1 MAGTTRESI
10 RKQLREVGVRGN
22 LPDSLV
28 DEWVRF
34 VRRQSGRRECHNVAQ
49 EIEVMSTALAP
60 FVTFMK
66 KQKCV
71 MDWNEDDWCNF
82 LWSFWDAATTN
93 TQAALRCARLQE
105 DEDAWLVMTRSA
117 VFSKPTS
124 SCARHCRR
132 MFIIMSLAVM
142 VGSMFFLYM
151 GEFSGREQLG
161 VFTVFL
167 FACCLLLFTC
177 CCGRGS
183 RQSNDIEDFAETHD
197 FLNYDTPYKPQD
209 EGDENVESSRP
220 PPQDV
225 RTTPGGQQDSELMQA
240 LGALSEGNDTG
251 QMFTVPVQTRPTVR
265 FLPPVGAVVKII
277 HAGDLNYLKGKHGV
291 VKRINDELLEVVLVG
306 GGMVHGLVSE
316 SVQLVHDLSKLRDRA
331 DLEQLIQQCIGH
343 AHDSAT
349 DLQQEAVMSNDKGFY
364 TPLAHGTLE
373 QVCLQAKNIKDMLV
387 SSSARSALFPGWSK
401 TFWREVGKME
411 PLHVRVKSLLMSFG
425 YLGNGNG
432 TNPRVEELR
441 SKLQEL
447 ENVGALSHTS
457 ALYELGEAAM
467 ESQDLDEDQLDGW
480 QDALPPDM
488 KRAGPEIYSSLK
500 SSGARS
506 CRDWINQVIPI
517 EKRGDAQYSELFNL
531 ASLVDFKLKMA
542 GGMHSRALAIIA
554 ADDTCE
560 IALRRM
566 ASFIHLRRTGDKAA
580 GRGYAGG

>member
-1 MAGTTRESI
+1 
-10 RKQLREVGVRGN
+10 
-22 LPDSLV
+22 
-28 DEWVRF
+28 
-34 VRRQSGRRECHNVAQ
+34 
-49 EIEVMSTALAP
+49 
-60 FVTFMK
+60 
-66 KQKCV
+66 
-71 MDWNEDDWCNF
+71 
-82 LWSFWDAATTN
+82 
-93 TQAALRCARLQE
+93 
-105 DEDAWLVMTRSA
+105 
-117 VFSKPTS
+117 
-124 SCARHCRR
+124 
-132 MFIIMSLAVM
+132 M

-197 FLNYDTPYKPQD
+197 FLNYDTPYKQQD

-220 PPQDV
+220 LPQDV

-251 QMFTVPVQTRPTVR
+251 HMFTVPAKTRPTVR

-306 GGMVHGLVSE
+306 GGMVHGLGSE

-343 AHDSAT
+343 AHDIAT
-349 DLQQEAVMSNDKGFY
+349 DLQQEAVMCTDKGFY

-432 TNPRVEELR
+432 TNPRVEELK
-441 SKLQEL
+441 SKFQEL

-580 GRGYAGG
+580 AEAMLAVKPSSGYHDVAPLWLVSEASTYSHSEFKRRQRAKDQGHTFGGANQKGAKGASGKKGKSGGKGKGGKRSAEASTQG